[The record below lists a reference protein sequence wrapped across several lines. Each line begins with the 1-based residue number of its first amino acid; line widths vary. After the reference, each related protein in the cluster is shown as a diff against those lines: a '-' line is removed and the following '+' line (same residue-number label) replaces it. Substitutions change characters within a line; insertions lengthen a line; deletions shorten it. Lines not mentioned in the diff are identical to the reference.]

1 MRRAG
6 PGSPA
11 APPSAAPLAGG
22 FTLLEVMVALA
33 ILAGALLTV
42 SEIVSAS
49 LRNEVR
55 AQRLDVA
62 TLLARGK
69 MVAVEE
75 EYQRTGFKDFDDT
88 TDGDFDEEGHAE
100 VKWRLEVVR
109 PDVDLSSQ
117 KLLQTLTGTSDLQSL
132 VPGGDAKD
140 GITTLDPRA
149 GLLGP
154 MLDAQLLQFGE
165 TLKKGFREVRLTVA
179 WPDGKRE
186 ESFTVVTHLVVLQ
199 PREIL

>member
-1 MRRAG
+1 VRRAR
-6 PGSPA
+6 
-11 APPSAAPLAGG
+11 AGG

-33 ILAGALLTV
+33 ILAAALLTI
-42 SEIVSAS
+42 SQIVSAS

-69 MVAVEE
+69 MVALEE
-75 EYQRTGFKDFDDT
+75 QYQRSGFKDFDDAAE
-88 TDGDFDEEGHAE
+88 GDFEEEGHPD
-100 VKWRLEVVR
+100 VKWRLEVIR
-109 PDVDLSSQ
+109 PQVDLSAQ
-117 KLLQTLTGTSDLQSL
+117 KLLQTLTGSSDLQSL
-132 VPGGDAKD
+132 LPGASAKD

-154 MLDAQLLQFGE
+154 LLDAQLLVFGE
-165 TLKKGFREVRLTVA
+165 TLKKGFREVRLTVL

-199 PREIL
+199 AKEIL